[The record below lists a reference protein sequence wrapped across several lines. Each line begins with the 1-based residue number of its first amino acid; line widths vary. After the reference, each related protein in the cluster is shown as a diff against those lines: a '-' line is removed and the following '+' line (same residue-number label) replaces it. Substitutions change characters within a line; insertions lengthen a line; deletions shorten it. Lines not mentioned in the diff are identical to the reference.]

1 MESENQIDGSDEE
14 GNFTVMPSVK
24 ISIQQKRILS
34 FFVALESQLM
44 KTMIMHH
51 RTSLNS
57 KSNIKVTEKKVVRC
71 GIQRAYHQ
79 PNFSIQGGGGFRHFG
94 GCLKIW

>member
-1 MESENQIDGSDEE
+1 MKRINGMESENQIDGSDEE

-44 KTMIMHH
+44 TKIILHQ
-51 RTSLNS
+51 RISLNR
-57 KSNIKVTEKKVVRC
+57 KSNRKGTYKKVEGC
-71 GIQRAYHQ
+71 GNKKAIYA
-79 PNFSIQGGGGFRHFG
+79 
-94 GCLKIW
+94 LAM